1 MSPMTAPCKLFFR
14 HLLLLSLLLGAGAI
28 RAAATAETTV
38 ADLHQ
43 ALLGIMREGGQ
54 LGYNGRRDRIA
65 PVIDRSFDFD
75 TIARVAMGRY
85 WQQMTAAQKS
95 RSRQLLRRLTINSYA
110 GNFSDYDGESFRF
123 VSRKEGRRGQQI
135 VRTELLSAGK
145 GPVQFDYVLKGAD
158 GQWRIINVLANGVSD
173 LSLKRAEY
181 GSIMRKQGIDAL
193 LQQMDA
199 QIKRLYPES

>member
-1 MSPMTAPCKLFFR
+1 MPLLPAPWKIFIR
-14 HLLLLSLLLGAGAI
+14 QLLLLSMLFGAGTAW
-28 RAAATAETTV
+28 AAGSAEATV

-43 ALLGIMREGGQ
+43 ALLGIMQEGGQ
-54 LGYNGRRDRIA
+54 LGFSGRRDRIA
-65 PVIDRSFDFD
+65 PVVERSFDFD

-95 RSRQLLRRLTINSYA
+95 RSRQLLRRLTISSYA
-110 GNFSDYDGESFRF
+110 ANFSAYDGESFSF
-123 VSRKEGRRGQQI
+123 VSRREGRRGRQI
-135 VRTELLSAGK
+135 VRTELLTVGK
-145 GPVQFDYVLKGAD
+145 GPVQFDYVLKPAD
-158 GQWRIINVLANGVSD
+158 EQWRIINVLADGVSD

-193 LQQMDA
+193 LQQIDA